1 MTSAQL
7 FYAINLLIYAGV
19 DIIACLG
26 LSQQFGV
33 AGVTNFGYIIFQ
45 AAGAYTAAI
54 LSLPRQSANGGFQS
68 YIGGWNLPLPIP
80 WIGAMIVG
88 GLLALPFTFLVGR
101 RLRGDFA
108 AVGLLVTAVMANLL
122 VNNYRPLL
130 NGSAGLSLVPAP
142 LQSKFNPQSQ
152 GYQWLYAAVTLVLA
166 AAVYLLVRRV
176 TESPY
181 GRSLRA
187 MRDNDIVADSLGKN
201 LLSLR
206 AAMLVLGGA
215 LAALSGAILVGFINL
230 WAPSAWGY
238 AETIV
243 LFAAVIIG
251 GAGSHRGAVLGA
263 ILVPVGFEE
272 ATRYIPQ
279 FGPPGLV
286 DDLQWVA
293 IGLLIVVF
301 LWFRPQGV
309 LPERRRRIGAGAPP
323 EPIEI
328 PNEDVVTLA
337 GLGRAPGLADA
348 VGQDG
353 SAVSVAG
360 RPITRSVPSS
370 VERGRGRDAAYGGRD
385 PGLRRRARRGRGIH
399 RSAAR
404 HPDRPHR
411 SQRRR
416 QVDAARHAGRH
427 HAGHLGAGDLRRDRR
442 HRRARLP
449 PRPAGARPD
458 VPAGQR
464 VQAAHRDG
472 EPAQR
477 GARSTGETRWS
488 ARCAGAATGGVD
500 EEAAIARARALLDRF
515 GLSGYADTYA
525 GDLSGGQRRLT
536 EIMRALMAEPAVLL
550 LDEPMAGVHPRL
562 ARQIGAQL
570 LGLCAEGMTILM
582 VEHELAIMD
591 EFCDPVIVMAEG
603 TVLATGTMA
612 ALRARTEV
620 VEAYLVG

>member
-7 FYAINLLIYAGV
+7 FYVINLLIYAGV
-19 DIIACLG
+19 DIIACLA
-26 LSQQFGV
+26 LNQQFGV
-33 AGVTNFGYIIFQ
+33 AGVTNFAFIIFQ

-54 LSLPRQSANGGFQS
+54 LSLPSQSANGAFQT
-68 YIGGWNLPLPIP
+68 YIGGWNLPFPIP
-80 WIGAMIVG
+80 WIGAAIVG
-88 GLLALPFTFLVGR
+88 GLLGVPFTFLVGR

-122 VNNYRPLL
+122 VTNYRPLL

-142 LQSKFNPQSQ
+142 LQGKYNPLSQ
-152 GYQWLYAAVTLVLA
+152 GYQWVYAAVTLALA
-166 AAVYLLVRRV
+166 AAVFWLVQRV

-187 MRDNDIVADSLGKN
+187 MRDNDAVADSLGKN
-201 LLSLR
+201 LVSQR

-215 LAALSGAILVGFINL
+215 LAGLSGAILVGFINL

-293 IGLLIVVF
+293 IGLLIVIF

-309 LPERRRRIGAGAPP
+309 LPERRRLIGAGSPP
-323 EPIEI
+323 VTPVDR
-328 PNEDVVTLA
+328 PNDLVTLA
-337 GLGRAPGLADA
+337 GPLRAADA
-348 VGQDG
+348 VSHDG
-353 SAVSVAG
+353 LVPEAASAAG

-370 VERGRGRDAAYGGRD
+370 AQPDDGVVLRTVDVTRYFGGV
-385 PGLRRRARRGRGIH
+385 RAVAGVSIEVRRGTLTGLIG
-399 RSAAR
+399 
-404 HPDRPHR
+404 PN
-411 SQRRR
+411 
-416 QVDAARHAGRH
+416 
-427 HAGHLGAGDLRRDRR
+427 GAGKSTLLAMLAGTLPVTSGQVIYAGADVTGVPAY
-442 HRRARLP
+442 RRARLGLVRTFQLASEFKQLTVMENLLSAVP
-449 PRPAGARPD
+449 AHRGDSLAGAL
-458 VPAGQR
+458 
-464 VQAAHRDG
+464 
-472 EPAQR
+472 R
-477 GARSTGETRWS
+477 GRRYWRG
-488 ARCAGAATGGVD
+488 D
-500 EEAAIARARALLDRF
+500 EEAAIDRARALLDQF
-515 GLSGYADTYA
+515 GLAGYADTYA

-536 EIMRALMAEPAVLL
+536 EIMRALMAEPAMLL

-591 EFCDPVIVMAEG
+591 EFCDPVIVMADG
-603 TVLATGTMA
+603 AVLASGTMA
-612 ALRARTEV
+612 SLRARTEV

>member
-7 FYAINLLIYAGV
+7 FYVINLVIYAGV

-33 AGVTNFGYIIFQ
+33 AGVTNFAFIIFQ

-54 LSLPRQSANGGFQS
+54 LSLPSQSANGAFQS
-68 YIGGWNLPLPIP
+68 YIGGWNLPFPIP
-80 WIGAMIVG
+80 WIGATIVG
-88 GLLALPFTFLVGR
+88 GLVAVPFTFLVGR

-122 VNNYRPLL
+122 VTNYRPALD
-130 NGSAGLSLVPAP
+130 GAAGLSLVPAP
-142 LQSKFNPQSQ
+142 LQGEYNPQSQ

-166 AAVYLLVRRV
+166 AAVFLLVQRV

-187 MRDNDIVADSLGKN
+187 MRDNDVVADSLGKN

-215 LAALSGAILVGFINL
+215 LAGLSGAILVGFINL

-251 GAGSHRGAVLGA
+251 GAGNHRGAVLGA

-272 ATRYIPQ
+272 ATRYIPP

-293 IGLLIVVF
+293 IGLLIVIF

-309 LPERRRRIGAGAPP
+309 LPERRRLIGAGPP
-323 EPIEI
+323 PGTAVQV
-328 PNEDVVTLA
+328 PNDLVTLD
-337 GLGRAPGLADA
+337 GSPRAPGPGGAA
-348 VGQDG
+348 RDG
-353 SAVSVAG
+353 SVAG
-360 RPITRSVPSS
+360 AAGRPMTRSASS
-370 VERGRGRDAAYGGRD
+370 AAAPDADPLLRTVSLTRDFGGV
-385 PGLRRRARRGRGIH
+385 RAVAGVSIEVRRGTLTGLIG
-399 RSAAR
+399 
-404 HPDRPHR
+404 PN
-411 SQRRR
+411 
-416 QVDAARHAGRH
+416 
-427 HAGHLGAGDLRRDRR
+427 GAGKSTLLAMLAGTLPATSGQVIYAGADVTGLPAY
-442 HRRARLP
+442 RRARLGLVRTFQLASEFKRLTVMENLLSAVP
-449 PRPAGARPD
+449 VNRGDSLAGAL
-458 VPAGQR
+458 
-464 VQAAHRDG
+464 
-472 EPAQR
+472 R
-477 GARSTGETRWS
+477 GRRYW
-488 ARCAGAATGGVD
+488 RRD
-500 EEAAIARARALLDRF
+500 EEAAIDRARALLDRF
-515 GLSGYADTYA
+515 GLSRYADTYA

-536 EIMRALMAEPAVLL
+536 EIMRALMTEPAMLL

-603 TVLATGTMA
+603 AVLATGTMA

>member
-1 MTSAQL
+1 MSSAQV

-26 LSQQFGV
+26 LNQQFGV
-33 AGVTNFGYIIFQ
+33 AGVTNFGFIIFQ

-54 LSLPRQSANGGFQS
+54 LSLPNQSANGAFQS
-68 YIGGWNLPLPIP
+68 YIGGWNLPWPVP

-88 GLLALPFTFLVGR
+88 GLLAVPFTFLVGR

-122 VNNYRPLL
+122 VTNYRPLL
-130 NGSAGLSLVPAP
+130 NGAAGLSLVPAP
-142 LQSKFNPQSQ
+142 LQSKYNPQSQ

-166 AAVYLLVRRV
+166 AAVFLLVRRV

-201 LLSLR
+201 LVSMR

-251 GAGSHRGAVLGA
+251 GAGNHWGAVLGA

-272 ATRYIPQ
+272 ATRYIS
-279 FGPPGLV
+279 GPPGLV

-293 IGLLIVVF
+293 IGLLIVIF
-301 LWFRPQGV
+301 LWFRPQGIM
-309 LPERRRRIGAGAPP
+309 PERRRRIGAGAPP
-323 EPIEI
+323 KPIEI

-337 GLGRAPGLADA
+337 GSLRAPRLAAA

-353 SAVSVAG
+353 SAVGAAG

-370 VERGRGRDAAYGGRD
+370 VEADGGVVLRTVDVSRDFGGVHAVA
-385 PGLRRRARRGRGIH
+385 GVSIEVRRGTLTGLIG
-399 RSAAR
+399 
-404 HPDRPHR
+404 PN
-411 SQRRR
+411 
-416 QVDAARHAGRH
+416 
-427 HAGHLGAGDLRRDRR
+427 GAGKSTLLAMLAGTMPVTSGQVIYAGADVTGVPAY
-442 HRRARLP
+442 RRARLGLVRTFQLASEFKRLTVMENLLSAVP
-449 PRPAGARPD
+449 VNRGDSLAGALRGRRYWRP
-458 VPAGQR
+458 
-464 VQAAHRDG
+464 
-472 EPAQR
+472 
-477 GARSTGETRWS
+477 
-488 ARCAGAATGGVD
+488 D

-536 EIMRALMAEPAVLL
+536 EIMRALMTEPTMLL

>member
-1 MTSAQL
+1 M
-7 FYAINLLIYAGV
+7 
-19 DIIACLG
+19 
-26 LSQQFGV
+26 
-33 AGVTNFGYIIFQ
+33 
-45 AAGAYTAAI
+45 
-54 LSLPRQSANGGFQS
+54 
-68 YIGGWNLPLPIP
+68 
-80 WIGAMIVG
+80 
-88 GLLALPFTFLVGR
+88 
-101 RLRGDFA
+101 
-108 AVGLLVTAVMANLL
+108 
-122 VNNYRPLL
+122 
-130 NGSAGLSLVPAP
+130 
-142 LQSKFNPQSQ
+142 
-152 GYQWLYAAVTLVLA
+152 
-166 AAVYLLVRRV
+166 
-176 TESPY
+176 

-187 MRDNDIVADSLGKN
+187 MRDNDLVADSLGKN

-206 AAMLVLGGA
+206 AAMLVLGGM
-215 LAALSGAILVGFINL
+215 LAGLSGAILVGFINL

-286 DDLQWVA
+286 EDLQWVA

-301 LWFRPQGV
+301 LWFRPQGI
-309 LPERRRRIGAGAPP
+309 LPERRRITGSGGPSLD
-323 EPIEI
+323 I

-337 GLGRAPGLADA
+337 SASQEPGRADA
-348 VGQDG
+348 ARQDG
-353 SAVSVAG
+353 SAVRVGGPLGS
-360 RPITRSVPSS
+360 RSVPIPAPPDGGPVLRTVDVTRDFGGVHAVAGVS
-370 VERGRGRDAAYGGRD
+370 VEV
-385 PGLRRRARRGRGIH
+385 RRGTLTGLIG
-399 RSAAR
+399 
-404 HPDRPHR
+404 PN
-411 SQRRR
+411 
-416 QVDAARHAGRH
+416 
-427 HAGHLGAGDLRRDRR
+427 GAGKSTLLAMLAGTIPVTAGEVIYAGNDITAVPAY
-442 HRRARLP
+442 RRARLGLVRTFQLASEFKRLTVMENLLSAVP
-449 PRPAGARPD
+449 ANRGDSLAGAL
-458 VPAGQR
+458 
-464 VQAAHRDG
+464 
-472 EPAQR
+472 R
-477 GARSTGETRWS
+477 GRRYW
-488 ARCAGAATGGVD
+488 RRD
-500 EEAAIARARALLDRF
+500 EEAAIDRARALLDRF

-536 EIMRALMAEPAVLL
+536 EIMRALMAEPSLLL

-562 ARQIGAQL
+562 AREIGAQL

>member
-33 AGVTNFGYIIFQ
+33 AGITNFGFIIFQ

-54 LSLPRQSANGGFQS
+54 LSLPSQSANGGFQS
-68 YIGGWNLPLPIP
+68 YIGGWNLPFPIP

-88 GLLALPFTFLVGR
+88 ALLGLPFTLLVGR

-122 VNNYRPLL
+122 VTNYRPLL

-142 LQSKFNPQSQ
+142 LQSRFNPQSQ

-166 AAVYLLVRRV
+166 VAVFLLVQRV

-201 LLSLR
+201 LVSLR

-309 LPERRRRIGAGAPP
+309 LPERRRRIGAGGPP
-323 EPIEI
+323 SKAFDR

-337 GLGRAPGLADA
+337 GSLRTPGRAGVA
-348 VGQDG
+348 GQDG
-353 SAVSVAG
+353 SAVSVGG
-360 RPITRSVPSS
+360 RPITRSAPS
-370 VERGRGRDAAYGGRD
+370 VESPDQSVVLRTVDVTRDFGGVHAVAGVCIEVRRGTLT
-385 PGLRRRARRGRGIH
+385 GLIGPNGAGKSTLLAMLAGTMPVTSGQVIYAGADVTGVPAFRRARHGLVRTFQLASEFKRLTVMENLLSAVPVNRGDSLAGALRGR
-399 RSAAR
+399 RYW
-404 HPDRPHR
+404 
-411 SQRRR
+411 RR
-416 QVDAARHAGRH
+416 
-427 HAGHLGAGDLRRDRR
+427 
-442 HRRARLP
+442 
-449 PRPAGARPD
+449 
-458 VPAGQR
+458 
-464 VQAAHRDG
+464 
-472 EPAQR
+472 
-477 GARSTGETRWS
+477 
-488 ARCAGAATGGVD
+488 D
-500 EEAAIARARALLDRF
+500 EEAAIARAWALLDRF

-536 EIMRALMAEPAVLL
+536 EIMRALMTEPAMLL

-603 TVLATGTMA
+603 AVLATGTMA
-612 ALRARTEV
+612 DLRARTEV

>member
-1 MTSAQL
+1 MSSAQL
-7 FYAINLLIYAGV
+7 FYLINLLIYAGV

-33 AGVTNFGYIIFQ
+33 AGVTNFGFIIFQ

-54 LSLPRQSANGGFQS
+54 LSLPSQSANGAFQS
-68 YIGGWNLPLPIP
+68 YIGGWNLPWPIP

-88 GLLALPFTFLVGR
+88 GLLGLPFTFLVGR

-108 AVGLLVTAVMANLL
+108 AVGLLVTAVMFNLL
-122 VNNYRPLL
+122 VTNYRPLL
-130 NGSAGLSLVPAP
+130 NGAAGLSLVPAP
-142 LQSKFNPQSQ
+142 LQSKYNPLSP

-166 AAVYLLVRRV
+166 AAVFLLVQRV

-215 LAALSGAILVGFINL
+215 LAALSGAILVGFINT

-251 GAGSHRGAVLGA
+251 GAGNHWGAVLGA

-279 FGPPGLV
+279 FGPPGLI

-293 IGLLIVVF
+293 IGLLIVIF
-301 LWFRPQGV
+301 LWFRPQGI

-323 EPIEI
+323 KPLEI

-337 GLGRAPGLADA
+337 GSLRAPGLAA
-348 VGQDG
+348 AAGQDG
-353 SAVSVAG
+353 SAAGAAG

-370 VERGRGRDAAYGGRD
+370 VEADGGWCC
-385 PGLRRRARRGRGIH
+385 
-399 RSAAR
+399 
-404 HPDRPHR
+404 
-411 SQRRR
+411 
-416 QVDAARHAGRH
+416 
-427 HAGHLGAGDLRRDRR
+427 
-442 HRRARLP
+442 
-449 PRPAGARPD
+449 
-458 VPAGQR
+458 
-464 VQAAHRDG
+464 
-472 EPAQR
+472 
-477 GARSTGETRWS
+477 ARST
-488 ARCAGAATGGVD
+488 
-500 EEAAIARARALLDRF
+500 
-515 GLSGYADTYA
+515 
-525 GDLSGGQRRLT
+525 
-536 EIMRALMAEPAVLL
+536 
-550 LDEPMAGVHPRL
+550 
-562 ARQIGAQL
+562 
-570 LGLCAEGMTILM
+570 
-582 VEHELAIMD
+582 
-591 EFCDPVIVMAEG
+591 
-603 TVLATGTMA
+603 
-612 ALRARTEV
+612 
-620 VEAYLVG
+620 